1 MEFRD
6 YRIERLTLWYRKLP
20 TVSKIKQLNRGE
32 TLAINVVMRM
42 DVFIKLKCKRQGKW
56 KNRG

>member
-1 MEFRD
+1 MEVRD
-6 YRIERLTLWYRKLP
+6 CRIERLTLWYRKLP